1 VGFFGFL
8 FLLFVRFVPSVA
20 LSEVKALG
28 IELRAPRPEAVRDA

>member
-1 VGFFGFL
+1 ML

-28 IELRAPRPEAVRDA
+28 IELRETNAAHREVVRRA